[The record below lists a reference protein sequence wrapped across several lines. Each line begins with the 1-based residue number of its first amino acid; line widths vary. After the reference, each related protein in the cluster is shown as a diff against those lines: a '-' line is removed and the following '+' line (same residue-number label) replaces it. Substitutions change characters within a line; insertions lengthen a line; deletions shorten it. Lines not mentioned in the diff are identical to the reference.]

1 MERGTVRCGAPIEPA
16 AHRVRALDAPRG
28 RTTVQIVISFLL
40 NALALW
46 VVTLVYSGVHADST
60 TALLFA
66 ALVFGVVNA
75 IVRPI
80 LVLFSLPFI
89 IVTLGLFIFIVNG
102 LTFWL
107 VGALVP
113 GFHVEGLLAGIIGS
127 VLLGIVSWII
137 SAIGLRSAAEA

>member
-1 MERGTVRCGAPIEPA
+1 MQF
-16 AHRVRALDAPRG
+16 L
-28 RTTVQIVISFLL
+28 ISFLL

-46 VVTLVYSGVHADST
+46 VVTLLYSGVHADST
-60 TALLFA
+60 LALLLA

-89 IVTLGLFIFIVNG
+89 ILTLGLFIFIVNG

-107 VGALVP
+107 VGGLVP
-113 GFHVEGLLAGIIGS
+113 GFHVDGLLAGIIGS
-127 VLLGIVSWII
+127 VLLGIVSWVI

>member
-1 MERGTVRCGAPIEPA
+1 LRSKLLAGEQ
-16 AHRVRALDAPRG
+16 
-28 RTTVQIVISFLL
+28 TVQIVISFLL

-46 VVTLVYSGVHADST
+46 VVTLLYSSGVHADST
-60 TALLFA
+60 LALLVA

-102 LTFWL
+102 LTLWL

>member
-1 MERGTVRCGAPIEPA
+1 MGWLGAIRRKDPS
-16 AHRVRALDAPRG
+16 
-28 RTTVQIVISFLL
+28 VQFLISFLL

-46 VVTLVYSGVHADST
+46 VVTLLYSGVHADST
-60 TALLFA
+60 LALLLA

-89 IVTLGLFIFIVNG
+89 ILTLGLFIFIVNG

-107 VGALVP
+107 VGGLVP
-113 GFHVEGLLAGIIGS
+113 GFHVDGLLAGIIGS
-127 VLLGIVSWII
+127 VLLGIVSWVI